1 MLIDDALKYI
11 KDNKLI
17 PAAEYKKMELKLTYG
32 NPRHAAAYSQNIEKA
47 YLKFGN
53 NKSDK
58 YFQEFLTIKNPSK
71 QTEYIKKYSSF
82 TGFLNKIKENKL
94 DYAVKLSKSA
104 SSSALTYK
112 LLPILLLTASP
123 TLMVGMAVLAR
134 VTAPIACYFVHNNY
148 CNSNTYL
155 KHICSKMDLVNKEF
169 GQNNNTANNHLNRLF
184 TLIPQS
190 PDFKHKNPLA
200 QKEKYFNECVKL
212 YKSSDRY
219 VKTLLRDQ
227 PPEVVFSYLNEVRKE
242 LKKRNVSI
250 DDAVKSSR
258 FFTNKGFGAIQS
270 VAMLKIFDN
279 ADNMISIISKSNKEE
294 KRIADEYIDSMTGLY
309 NKILEKNSVYKSFKV
324 IRDIADPKAFV
335 KDVMSEKI
343 TQSMSSKNLLN
354 IKGIIVDVNEVVS
367 DFNKYAKAT
376 VEAATGI
383 PDISKGLQDKA
394 LSKITEKV
402 SDVPKNIGES
412 TADFII
418 NIKEKQEGIRKNIKA
433 GGLSRYG
440 VVRKTSEC
448 LEKMINQIEK
458 IGPLTEQF
466 LNNHLTIKTYAEKI
480 GKIVSSVWGLYDK
493 IKDYVRI
500 GLVEGPGLVLGTKNK
515 FEVNFSG
522 HAIMNHKKD
531 LTSSIKSQLNHFK
544 KSAERF
550 DWNNDD
556 IANAIRKPR

>member
-17 PAAEYKKMELKLTYG
+17 PAAEHKKIELKLAYG
-32 NPRHAAAYSQNIEKA
+32 NPRYAVAYSQNIEKA

-53 NKSDK
+53 NKTDK
-58 YFQEFLTIKNPSK
+58 YFQEFLTIKNPTK
-71 QTEYIKKYSSF
+71 QTEYINKYSGF

-94 DYAVKLSKSA
+94 DYLNKIGKSA

-112 LLPILLLTASP
+112 LVPILMGAASP
-123 TLMVGMAVLAR
+123 TLMISAAVLAR
-134 VTAPIACYFVHNNY
+134 VSTPIACYFIHNNY
-148 CNSNTYL
+148 FNSNTYL
-155 KHICSKMDLVNKEF
+155 KHICNKMDLVNKEF
-169 GQNNNTANNHLNRLF
+169 GHGNNTANNHLNRLF

-190 PDFKHKNPLA
+190 SDFKHKNPLA
-200 QKEKYFNECVKL
+200 QKEKYFKECISL

-227 PPEVVFSYLNEVRKE
+227 TPEVVFGYLNEVRKE
-242 LKKRNVSI
+242 LKKRDVTI
-250 DDAVKSSR
+250 DEAVKSSK
-258 FFTNKGFGAIQS
+258 FFTNKGFGAIQA

-279 ADNMISIISKSNKEE
+279 TDNMISIITKSNKEE
-294 KRIADEYIDSMTGLY
+294 KRISDEYIDSMTGLY
-309 NKILEKNSVYKSFKV
+309 AKILEKNNIYKSFKV

-343 TQSMSSKNLLN
+343 TQSMTSKNLLN
-354 IKGIIVDVNEVVS
+354 IKGVIVDVNEVVN

-383 PDISKGLQDKA
+383 PDVSKNIQDKA
-394 LSKITEKV
+394 LGKITEKV
-402 SDVPKNIGES
+402 SDVPKKIGES

-418 NIKEKQEGIRKNIKA
+418 NIKEKQEGVRKNIKA

-448 LEKMINQIEK
+448 LEKIINQIEK
-458 IGPLTEQF
+458 IGPLTDQF
-466 LNNHLTIKTYAEKI
+466 LNNHLTIKKYAEKI

-500 GLVEGPGLVLGTKNK
+500 GLVETPGMLLGTKNK
-515 FEVNFSG
+515 FEVNFRD
-522 HAIMNHKKD
+522 HPIMNHKKD

-544 KSAERF
+544 KNAERF